1 METSPP
7 PRPAVDLAT
16 QQYYHLV
23 YTLTDLLPPPLDD
36 TPEALQARNHAAIA
50 KVAALLPV
58 NANEIDLAAQC
69 IAARAQAE
77 AMLRLIRQ
85 NAGDIGLVMRLNA
98 QYGSMVRT
106 SLSVLGRL
114 MRVQAVRQK
123 REAIEGAAS
132 QDAWTL
138 HVAERS
144 MLQVTD
150 PDAEPPQAP
159 VPEAAPAAGLDPRIE
174 ENAPEN
180 GTDSQ
185 DVAFETLMSE
195 QLLNLGSIGSGE
207 TGLHAAMHEAIARS
221 LLAGSRS
228 RGRELS
234 TNGRESPGMADQ
246 SGASAEC
253 PDRAQS
259 GSSNRTHYARLARL
273 PTRPAAP
280 SQRPTDEPAP
290 VSISQPACRSSGRNV
305 TAAATGSFPDSK
317 RQSSPAECRALSL

>member
-7 PRPAVDLAT
+7 PRPAIDPPT
-16 QQYYHLV
+16 QQYCQLV
-23 YTLTDLLPPPLDD
+23 HTLTDLLPPPLDD
-36 TPEALQARNHAAIA
+36 SPEALRARNHAAIA

-77 AMLRLIRQ
+77 EMLRLIRQ

-144 MLQVTD
+144 MLKVVD
-150 PDAEPPQAP
+150 PRAEPQPVAP
-159 VPEAAPAAGLDPRIE
+159 PEAAAGPEAAPAAGSDQRIA
-174 ENAPEN
+174 ENVSEN
-180 GTDSQ
+180 GANSQ
-185 DVAFETLMSE
+185 DMTFETWVSE
-195 QLLNLGSIGSGE
+195 QPWNQGSKGSGE
-207 TGLHAAMHEAIARS
+207 TGLHEAMAGS
-221 LLAGSRS
+221 LLAESLL

-234 TNGRESPGMADQ
+234 ANGRESPAMAD
-246 SGASAEC
+246 
-253 PDRAQS
+253 
-259 GSSNRTHYARLARL
+259 
-273 PTRPAAP
+273 
-280 SQRPTDEPAP
+280 
-290 VSISQPACRSSGRNV
+290 
-305 TAAATGSFPDSK
+305 
-317 RQSSPAECRALSL
+317 